1 MPIPLPSYKDIN
13 AYRVWRFQK
22 PDGSCQYGA
31 SHPGHPTPVPTVGDQ
46 LAGVSYDYLAD
57 CQTLEDAQAYA
68 IDCADTDRLFAGMG
82 PA

>member
-1 MPIPLPSYKDIN
+1 
-13 AYRVWRFQK
+13 
-22 PDGSCQYGA
+22 
-31 SHPGHPTPVPTVGDQ
+31 